1 MTDFIARYTRSEPA
15 PRVLDCPFHP
25 SDRLKL
31 DKTAR
36 PFYQTWLLGAD
47 GGRRNRTAGQGAR
60 GRTAECTQTG
70 SNPPRTCPPRALPLA
85 GVTVLD
91 LGRIYNGP
99 YAAFLM
105 AARGARRGSRILTS

>member
-1 MTDFIARYTRSEPA
+1 MHTDREQPA
-15 PRVLDCPFHP
+15 
-25 SDRLKL
+25 
-31 DKTAR
+31 
-36 PFYQTWLLGAD
+36 AD
-47 GGRRNRTAGQGAR
+47 MST
-60 GRTAECTQTG
+60 T
-70 SNPPRTCPPRALPLA
+70 RALPLA